1 MITTLCDRLGTLCV
15 TWPRQVL
22 AVCVVLTLLTIPLVV
37 HLRLEAD
44 VRATLPA
51 DMAQELERRQNL
63 FGAADLAFLLVRT
76 ARARKEDL
84 VAFGTALQQRLT
96 ATPLIR
102 SVAFGSSPAL
112 LPRHTGIRPDRLS
125 LCVEKFDRHLVGE
138 ILRVVVNHDAPRH

>member
-1 MITTLCDRLGTLCV
+1 MGFGDQQRGLTRMITTLCDRLGTLCV

-51 DMAQELERRQNL
+51 DMAQTLERRQTL
-63 FGAADLAFLLVRT
+63 FGTADLAFLLVRT
-76 ARARKEDL
+76 AQARKEDL

-102 SVAFGSSPAL
+102 SVAFGSSP
-112 LPRHTGIRPDRLS
+112 LS
-125 LCVEKFDRHLVGE
+125 SPPW
-138 ILRVVVNHDAPRH
+138 IT